1 MAHSNSDILAAV
13 LVRWAQPAIQS
24 VAGTKLMQLP
34 ILANIEAKIKST
46 GWVSPMWSLG
56 REVAPIIGGV
66 GEQLLQP
73 FLADYLRRI
82 PDSAIPSM
90 AHSLVE
96 NALKQGSLSLL
107 EGNVIFEREDLEELQ
122 RLLRYNLPI
131 SEVINYNVK
140 ENEYDKN

>member
-1 MAHSNSDILAAV
+1 
-13 LVRWAQPAIQS
+13 
-24 VAGTKLMQLP
+24 
-34 ILANIEAKIKST
+34 
-46 GWVSPMWSLG
+46 
-56 REVAPIIGGV
+56 
-66 GEQLLQP
+66 LQP

-82 PDSAIPSM
+82 PDGAIPSM

-131 SEVINYNVK
+131 SEVINNNVK

>member
-1 MAHSNSDILAAV
+1 
-13 LVRWAQPAIQS
+13 
-24 VAGTKLMQLP
+24 
-34 ILANIEAKIKST
+34 
-46 GWVSPMWSLG
+46 MWSLG

-82 PDSAIPSM
+82 PDGAIPSM